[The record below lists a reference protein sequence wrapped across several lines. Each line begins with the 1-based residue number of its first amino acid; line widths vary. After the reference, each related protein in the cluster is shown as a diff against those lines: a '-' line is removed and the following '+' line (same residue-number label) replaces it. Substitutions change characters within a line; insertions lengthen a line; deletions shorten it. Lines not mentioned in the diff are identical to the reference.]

1 VSAAR
6 SLRAYVIAAAAV
18 VLVVVAACGG
28 SATTMPSTGAAA
40 SSAPTPAPTAA
51 PASSAAAGGSAA
63 GSPVASEVP
72 SSLPS
77 FTRVA
82 DLEAMLPAK
91 VGDVKLEPRS
101 LTGTDVLATGDPTS
115 IKALQA
121 MLDATGATAAD
132 YQFAYSPFK
141 TAAGTDAAIGVFRVK
156 GSDPEKLRDILI
168 EQGRTNNQGVGPA
181 KDATVGGKQVV
192 TLEVQDGQG
201 TTWTWYYW
209 PKGDVLFYL
218 QTVDPS
224 VAAELIAAL

>member
-1 VSAAR
+1 MNGRRLLSGPAQ
-6 SLRAYVIAAAAV
+6 AV
-18 VLVVVAACGG
+18 VVAALVGLVVAACG
-28 SATTMPSTGAAA
+28 SAATA
-40 SSAPTPAPTAA
+40 SPAPTATAA
-51 PASSAAAGGSAA
+51 PATQAPAASVAPSVGPEASDAGT
-63 GSPVASEVP
+63 P
-72 SSLPS
+72 LPS

-82 DLEAMLPAK
+82 DLEAMLPEK
-91 VGDVKLEPRS
+91 IGDVKLAPRS
-101 LTGTDVLATGDPTS
+101 LTGTDVLTTGDPTS

-168 EQGRTNNQGVGPA
+168 EQGRTNNPGVGPA

-192 TLEVQDGQG
+192 TLEVQDGAG
-201 TTWTWYYW
+201 TAWTWYYW

-224 VAAELIAAL
+224 VAEEVIAAL